1 MSKALVEKEKNKAL
15 GGNKPC
21 RVKEFSSTIVNLRE
35 IMVYQMHKNE
45 ILSIRNVFK
54 VLKIK
59 NLTEMKNF
67 NGRVEDEVEENFLK
81 SRAKRHRDRKWERE
95 KNMN

>member
-1 MSKALVEKEKNKAL
+1 
-15 GGNKPC
+15 
-21 RVKEFSSTIVNLRE
+21 
-35 IMVYQMHKNE
+35 MHKNE

-67 NGRVEDEVEENFLK
+67 NGRVED
-81 SRAKRHRDRKWERE
+81 
-95 KNMN
+95 